1 MCHITQ
7 IEESVQ
13 SCQTFLLSIT
23 VANLLQYLNGKGA
36 DGTKKFRQWQE
47 LYIQLTWFNVFN
59 RKIFLSVS
67 LTYRIIQ
74 LEVLSPSSEMSLS
87 RIKRG
92 FLSSTSSVLCTPI
105 CIVHTYKCTDINTDN
120 NTLWDICYQFEPL
133 FENFQIL
140 ESVTSKYLPN
150 MLYQKYTQN
159 KLKNLKV
166 TKWRMKDEGWWF
178 QALRVFCFL
187 TDRWMDICNCRVT
200 FATEK
205 KTFNQNCECCC
216 QFSVFEL
223 AIMLTSPILWAPQP
237 IFAFWD
243 H

>member
-1 MCHITQ
+1 M
-7 IEESVQ
+7 S
-13 SCQTFLLSIT
+13 L
-23 VANLLQYLNGKGA
+23 
-36 DGTKKFRQWQE
+36 
-47 LYIQLTWFNVFN
+47 
-59 RKIFLSVS
+59 S

-150 MLYQKYTQN
+150 GTKN
-159 KLKNLKV
+159 ILKKHLTKTVSAAANL
-166 TKWRMKDEGWWF
+166 
-178 QALRVFCFL
+178 LFL
-187 TDRWMDICNCRVT
+187 NATDRASYDAHLYKCDKCYP
-200 FATEK
+200 K
-205 KTFNQNCECCC
+205 
-216 QFSVFEL
+216 L
-223 AIMLTSPILWAPQP
+223 APKMSG
-237 IFAFWD
+237 
-243 H
+243 

>member
-1 MCHITQ
+1 MSDFKNWLWKSHPTEGIF
-7 IEESVQ
+7 SRYLQ
-13 SCQTFLLSIT
+13 SCM
-23 VANLLQYLNGKGA
+23 KEA

-59 RKIFLSVS
+59 QKIFLSVS

-74 LEVLSPSSEMSLS
+74 LEVLSPSWEMSLS

-92 FLSSTSSVLCTPI
+92 FLSSTSSVLCTPT

-159 KLKNLKV
+159 KLNNLKV
-166 TKWRMKDEGWWF
+166 TKWRMKDEEWWF

-187 TDRWMDICNCRVT
+187 TDRWMDISDCRVT
-200 FATEK
+200 FATWK
-205 KTFNQNCECCC
+205 KHSTKTVSAVANFL
-216 QFSVFEL
+216 FLRPLTEL
-223 AIMLTSPILWAPQP
+223 AMMITSPILWAPQP